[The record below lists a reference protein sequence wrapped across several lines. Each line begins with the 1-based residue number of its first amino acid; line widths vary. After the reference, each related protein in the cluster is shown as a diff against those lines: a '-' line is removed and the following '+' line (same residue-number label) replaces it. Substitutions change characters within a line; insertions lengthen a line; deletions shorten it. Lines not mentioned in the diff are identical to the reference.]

1 MNWFKALNEALEYVE
16 DHILEDIDTEEVAK
30 IALCSKF
37 HFLRTFGM
45 LTGMPLSE
53 YIRHRRLSL
62 AAAELVQTDQKVID
76 LAFKYGYET
85 PESFTK
91 AFKKLHGISPS
102 VARKEQANLTTI
114 MPLSFQIVIK
124 GDERMDYHIQKRD
137 AFKIVGVSKRI
148 STVNDENFTTVPKF
162 WNEVM
167 RDGTLKKL
175 CGVSETTLGVC
186 YDVDREQ
193 EHFSYLIAVEADGI
207 HDLENQVLLEVPEM
221 TWAVFKSVGKMP
233 DAMQNIWHK
242 IFHEWFPATNY
253 EHADAPELEVYP
265 AGDAQSEDYVCEIW
279 IPIKE
284 K

>member
-1 MNWFKALNEALEYVE
+1 MNWFKALNEALTYVE
-16 DHILEDIDTEEVAK
+16 DHILEDIDTEEVAR
-30 IALCSKF
+30 IAMCSKF

-53 YIRHRRLSL
+53 YIRNRRLSL
-62 AAAELVQTDQKVID
+62 AAAELVQTDKKVID

-91 AFKKLHGISPS
+91 AFKKLHGVSPS
-102 VARKEQANLTTI
+102 LARKERANLTTV

-124 GDERMDYHIQKRD
+124 GDERMDYNIQKRQG
-137 AFKIVGVSKRI
+137 FKLVGVTKRI
-148 STVNDENFTTVPKF
+148 PTANDENFKVIPKF
-162 WNEVM
+162 WNDASA
-167 RDGTLKKL
+167 DGTVEKL
-175 CGVSETTLGVC
+175 CQVSSTLLGVC
-186 YDVDREQ
+186 YDMDRDQ
-193 EHFSYLIAVEADGI
+193 EAFTYMIGVEGDKAQGLND
-207 HDLENQVLLEVPEM
+207 QVVLEVPEM

-233 DAMQNIWHK
+233 DAIQKVWHK

-253 EHADAPELEVYP
+253 EHADAPELEVYLP
-265 AGDAQSEDYVCEIW
+265 GNPQADDYVCEIW